1 MVIGTSK
8 ITFKINLIVSFHLI
22 EYTVPMFDTT
32 KIVNVFDIK
41 LKYAT
46 IIIALYDLIC

>member
-8 ITFKINLIVSFHLI
+8 ITLKINLIVSYHLI

-32 KIVNVFDIK
+32 KIVNVSSMQ
-41 LKYAT
+41 L
-46 IIIALYDLIC
+46 L